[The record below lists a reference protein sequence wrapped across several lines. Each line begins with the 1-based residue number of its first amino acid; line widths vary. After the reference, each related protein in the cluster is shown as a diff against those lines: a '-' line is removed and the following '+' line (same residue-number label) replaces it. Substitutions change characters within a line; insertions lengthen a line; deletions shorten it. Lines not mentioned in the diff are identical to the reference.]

1 MLFEP
6 GLNAHCSEFYYM
18 NMANIFAL
26 SIYGNLNT
34 TLSNWY
40 RMFGASYAMAQLRLL
55 AGLLML
61 NCNNNPPMGFE

>member
-34 TLSNWY
+34 TLSVSNVWSKLCH
-40 RMFGASYAMAQLRLL
+40 GAITIVSWFVDVELQ
-55 AGLLML
+55 
-61 NCNNNPPMGFE
+61 